1 MLGWG
6 GVRMKRWIISLLCIL
21 CTCSPGSGWTQELL
35 LQQGH
40 TAFVNDLAI
49 DTSGKHL
56 ASIASDR
63 SLIFWTRDGAVL
75 RRISLP
81 EHPEVLDFSPDGA
94 TVAVLTTDRL
104 VYRISTATYETLSV
118 TRTGKSNRYSYAGT
132 IKYLSNGTILVADSD
147 RTVKVYSS
155 DMSSKIREFSFQNIR
170 EAGPAVLS
178 PNGKWLA
185 VANNRKNGFSIV
197 EFSTGRELHTV
208 RDFNPFS
215 VSFTSNSQH
224 LVLGTPEEL
233 RKYSVPSFQLE
244 ERRLVDA
251 YKLHISSSGNVFTG
265 GEKGLFR
272 RDLESKSVVSISSAK
287 YAFPIVER
295 DGSLF
300 FRAGDMV
307 YRHDFSTRENIPLG
321 KRFFYV
327 NKANLSP
334 EGRYL
339 VVATNNY
346 TDTPSEGIPV
356 IDLKDGLKVSTY
368 KTPEEP
374 NQVMDTVFSKDGST
388 LYAMTFRGSLY
399 QFSVPSGRLLRKF
412 KSTKKERFDT
422 LAQDPNTGI
431 LVTGSTSGLELYD
444 KNLVHVRTV
453 SVDPLVF
460 VTKLSIVN
468 GIVIASG
475 DDKFGNPVADQFF
488 RLDGTRVF
496 NVANTAHTSKYY
508 SHLRMEE
515 SGDRVRFWSKK
526 DNKLLFDLFISQA
539 NEAVAVTPEGYF
551 SYSGD
556 GILTGIS
563 FVSGST
569 TLPLSSFFER
579 FYRPDI
585 ISARLAGKNIDNL
598 LVSST
603 RNDFNPPPSVAIS
616 IKTKDGSFVTPSSNL
631 SLSDGKNGEWAIEQ
645 GKIMVRVTAIDAGGG
660 INGVRLYASGK
671 AIGDDVRGLKAS
683 PKVGA
688 AFVKD
693 FLVHLSEG
701 INTLQATG
709 FSRNRIEST
718 PLNLTVS
725 YKSLSRNKPRL
736 FVLAAGAD
744 IYRNSKYNLNFAVAD
759 VTGFSES
766 LKLSAGK
773 IFDKVIIREL
783 LNNNLTAVN
792 LRNNLE
798 AIQKQ
803 ANPQDVFILFYAGHG
818 IAIQEGEQNNF
829 YFVLP
834 GVTVMNDVD
843 KLKSQ
848 AFSTSELRNLV
859 GKISANKQM
868 LLIDACN
875 SGAFLENFA
884 VRGAAEENALAQL
897 QRSAGIA
904 LFSASTDIQF
914 ANEVKELGHG
924 LFTWAL
930 IQGIKGSALTKDG
943 KITASSLKA
952 YIDDE
957 VPRLAQKY
965 RGSEQFPLAKVSG
978 QDFPIG
984 VK

>member
-1 MLGWG
+1 
-6 GVRMKRWIISLLCIL
+6 MKRWIISLLFIL
-21 CTCSPGSGWTQELL
+21 CICSAGFGWTQELL

-49 DTSGKHL
+49 NPSGKRL

-63 SLIFWTRDGAVL
+63 SLIFWTREGAVL

-81 EHPEVLDFSPDGA
+81 DNPEVLDFSPDG
-94 TVAVLTTDRL
+94 TVVAVLTTDRL
-104 VYRISTATYETLSV
+104 VYRINTATYEILSV
-118 TRTGKSNRYSYAGT
+118 TRTGKSNRYSYTGS
-132 IKYLSNGTILVADSD
+132 IKYLPDGTILVADCDS
-147 RTVKVYSS
+147 TVKVYSS
-155 DMSSKIREFSFQNIR
+155 DMLSKTREFSFQNVR

-185 VANNRKNGFSIV
+185 VANNRKKGLSIV
-197 EFSTGRELHTV
+197 DFSTGREVYNL
-208 RDFNPFS
+208 RNFNPFS

-233 RKYSVPSFQLE
+233 RKYSVPLLQLE
-244 ERRLVDA
+244 ERHLVDA
-251 YKLHISSSGNVFTG
+251 YKLHISSNGDVFTG

-272 RDLESKSVVSISSAK
+272 RNLESRSVESISNAK
-287 YAFPIVER
+287 YAFPVLER

-300 FRAGDMV
+300 YRAGDMV
-307 YRHDFSTRENIPLG
+307 YRHDFTTKDTIPLG
-321 KRFFYV
+321 RRFFYV

-346 TDTPSEGIPV
+346 TDSPSEGVPV
-356 IDLKDGLKVSTY
+356 IDLKDGLKVSTF

-399 QFSVPSGRLLRKF
+399 KFSVPSGKLLAKL

-422 LAQDPNTGI
+422 LSQDPNTGI
-431 LVTGSTSGLELYD
+431 LVAGGTNGLELYD
-444 KNLVHVRTV
+444 EHLVHVRTI

-460 VTKLSIVN
+460 VSKLSIVN
-468 GIVIASG
+468 GLIVASG
-475 DDKFGNPVADQFF
+475 DDKYGNPVSDQFF
-488 RLDGTRVF
+488 RLDGSRVS
-496 NVANTAHTSKYY
+496 NVANAKHTNKYY
-508 SHLRMEE
+508 SHLRIEE

-598 LVSST
+598 VST
-603 RNDFNPPPSVAIS
+603 AKNNFNLPPNVAIA
-616 IKTKDGSFVTPSSNL
+616 IKTKNGSFVTPASNL
-631 SLSDGKNGEWAIEQ
+631 ALSDGNSGEWAIEQ
-645 GKIMVRVTAIDAGGG
+645 GKITVRVTAIDAGGG
-660 INGVRLYASGK
+660 INGVRLYASDK
-671 AIGDDVRGLKAS
+671 AIGEDVRGLKAS
-683 PKVGA
+683 PKIGA
-688 AFVKD
+688 VFVKD
-693 FLVHLSEG
+693 FWVHLSEG
-701 INTLQATG
+701 VNTLQATG
-709 FSRNRIEST
+709 FSRDRTEST

-725 YKSLSRNKPRL
+725 FKSLSRNKPRL

-773 IFDKVIIREL
+773 IFDKVIVREL

-803 ANPQDVFILFYAGHG
+803 ATPQDVFILFYAGHG

-984 VK
+984 VKVK